1 MRLLRSLIRRGTPV
15 PPLPAC
21 GGEGRGGGES
31 PGRRREVSASSLFL
45 HAPPSLALPHRK
57 RGEGDRARL
66 ASLALLTWLAV
77 LPAAAQA
84 PTPDPEQLTREAQA
98 KQAEK
103 QARET
108 ELKAIE
114 QRLAGNA
121 QARAKL
127 EAEIAAIRADRAALN
142 GSLLETTRRAQAA
155 ERRVNATEE
164 RLTLLQTSE
173 AAIRRSLEGRR
184 GLIGEVLAALQRTGR
199 RPPPAVL
206 VRPEDILEAVRAS
219 MLLGA
224 VVPDLRQEIEI
235 LSADLGELVRLRDG
249 IGSERKAITA
259 ELEQLASERQR
270 LASLVEARRD
280 REARAARDA
289 DAQRSQGGEL
299 AAQAKSLRD
308 FVERMEK
315 EISAATRAADS
326 ARQALEAETREQRQR
341 MAALAFK
348 DPARL
353 APKIAFVEARGLLAL
368 PAVGSQLRGFGEN
381 DGVGGQ
387 TRGISVSTRP
397 NALISAPSD
406 AWVAYAG
413 PFRSFGQLLILNA
426 GGGYYILLAGMQR
439 IDVSLNQFVLAGEP
453 VAVMGETSE
462 AAASIVGSGTGQPIL
477 YIEFRKDGVSI
488 DPTPWWTKPQS
499 EKVRG

>member
-1 MRLLRSLIRRGTPV
+1 
-15 PPLPAC
+15 
-21 GGEGRGGGES
+21 
-31 PGRRREVSASSLFL
+31 
-45 HAPPSLALPHRK
+45 
-57 RGEGDRARL
+57 
-66 ASLALLTWLAV
+66 
-77 LPAAAQA
+77 
-84 PTPDPEQLTREAQA
+84 LTREAQA

-103 QARET
+103 QAREA

-121 QARAKL
+121 EARSKL
-127 EAEIAAIRADRAALN
+127 EAEIAGIRADRAALN
-142 GSLLETTRRAQAA
+142 KALLEATQRTQGV
-155 ERRVNATEE
+155 ERRIGAIED
-164 RLTLLQTSE
+164 RLGLLQSSE

-184 GLIGEVLAALQRTGR
+184 GLISEVLAALQRIGR

-235 LSADLGELVRLRDG
+235 LGSDLGELVRLRENITGD
-249 IGSERKAITA
+249 RKAITT
-259 ELEQLASERQR
+259 ELEGLATERQR
-270 LASLVEARRD
+270 LASLIEARRE
-280 REARAARDA
+280 RETGAARDVEE
-289 DAQRSQGGEL
+289 QRSLGGEL
-299 AAQAKSLRD
+299 AAQARSLRD

-315 EISAATRAADS
+315 EISTANRAAET
-326 ARQALEAETREQRQR
+326 ARQALESETREQRQR

-353 APKIAFVEARGLLAL
+353 APKIAFAEARGLLPL
-368 PAVGSQLRGFGEN
+368 PAAGSQLRGFGES
-381 DGVGGQ
+381 DGAGGT

-397 NALISAPSD
+397 NALVSAPSD
-406 AWVAYAG
+406 AWVVYAG

-426 GGGYYILLAGMQR
+426 GGGYYLLLAGMQR

-462 AAASIVGSGTGQPIL
+462 AAATIVGSGTGQPVL
-477 YIEFRKDGVSI
+477 YIEFRKDGVSV
-488 DPTPWWTKPQS
+488 DPTPWWTKPQG

>member
-1 MRLLRSLIRRGTPV
+1 MGGRAGRAWTTVSRDGLDS
-15 PPLPAC
+15 PPH
-21 GGEGRGGGES
+21 
-31 PGRRREVSASSLFL
+31 PG
-45 HAPPSLALPHRK
+45 PPHRK
-57 RGEGDRARL
+57 RGEGVR
-66 ASLALLTWLAV
+66 ASLIAFSLAV
-77 LPAAAQA
+77 TPALAQA
-84 PTPDPEQLTREAQA
+84 PTPDPEQLTREAQT

-103 QARET
+103 QARED

-155 ERRVNATEE
+155 ERRVSTIEE
-164 RLTLLQTSE
+164 RLALLQTSE

-184 GLIGEVLAALQRTGR
+184 GLIGEVLAALQRIGR

-235 LSADLGELVRLRDG
+235 LSADLGELVRLREG

-270 LASLVEARRD
+270 LASLVEARRE
-280 REARAARDA
+280 REASAARDA
-289 DAQRSQGGEL
+289 EAQRSQGGEL

-315 EISAATRAADS
+315 EISVATRAADS

-341 MAALAFK
+341 MAALAFR

-353 APKIAFVEARGLLAL
+353 APRIAFAEARGLLAL
-368 PAVGSQLRGFGEN
+368 PAAGSQSRGFGEN
-381 DGVGGQ
+381 DGAGGI
-387 TRGISVSTRP
+387 TRGISLSTRP

-462 AAASIVGSGTGQPIL
+462 AAASIVGSGSGAPVL
-477 YIEFRKDGVSI
+477 YIEFRKDGVSV